1 MKTIIIVGALIGV
14 FFLFQAFI
22 SKGVKDT
29 ETQAY
34 RIIKDYKTFEIR
46 FYPSYTLA
54 SIKSEANNYSELST
68 PGIRKL
74 AGYIFGGNSDDKQI
88 AMTSPVHMALGD
100 SGSSMSFV
108 MPSTYTLETLP
119 KPLNPEV
126 NLSHSPSEFAAAI
139 TFGGY
144 VTDAKIE
151 ENKNLLQQ
159 ELNKH
164 SIKHFSNFRVLG
176 YNPPY
181 QVIGRRNELIV
192 TIDSTDFKL
201 QP

>member
-1 MKTIIIVGALIGV
+1 MKTMIIVGALIGV

-22 SKGVKDT
+22 SRGMKDT

-34 RIIKDYKTFEIR
+34 RLIKDYKTFEIR
-46 FYPSYTLA
+46 FYPSSTLA
-54 SIKSEANNYSELST
+54 SIKSDAHSYRELSS
-68 PGIRKL
+68 PGFRKL
-74 AGYIFGGNSDDKQI
+74 AGYIFGGNADEKQI

-108 MPSTYTLETLP
+108 MPSAYTLESLP
-119 KPLNPEV
+119 KPLNSEV
-126 NLSHSPSEFAAAI
+126 SLSQTPSEFVAAI

-144 VTDAKIE
+144 ITDAKIE
-151 ENKNLLQQ
+151 ENKSLLQE

-192 TIDSTDFKL
+192 TVDSTDYKL